1 MKGGARVDVVCA
13 CWSLLDSRDIK
24 DAWLI
29 QRQGNITIMSSPS
42 SSMDVFAVFDARASA
57 GAMLIYTK
65 EIMLEYFSFI
75 HSKEE

>member
-57 GAMLIYTK
+57 GTMLIYTK